1 MALQHKQSTQQQQ
14 RLLMAPNITL
24 ALEVLRMHAM
34 ELQAF
39 LQQQAQENPLL
50 EVDESNQ
57 DEEAVSAPSESDG
70 PQEEEKMP
78 IAGDEDWL
86 SHWQTGGSEEDP
98 EEGEPNR
105 LLEQRL
111 VQPQSLHESLLVQL
125 GCQSISDEQHRIGE
139 AIIEALNEYGY
150 CEGSL
155 EELAAQLGMTL
166 PQVEAVLNIVQRFD
180 PPGVGARDLR
190 ECLMLQLEQKNA
202 CGGLAYRI
210 LRDHFPLFVQHR
222 LSALAS
228 AVGASLAD
236 IEQAYACLTRLN
248 PKPARLFTND
258 LPPTIV
264 PDLVIQRRD
273 RHYDVELNDQDM
285 PQIGISRVYYRMLKD
300 SRTPD
305 DAREFLLKKF
315 RQASWIIKA
324 IDERNATILAI
335 GRCLISLQ
343 REFVEQGPKA
353 MKPLTQAQVAHLIGR
368 HPSTVS
374 RAIAGKTIDTP
385 YGVFRLEQLF
395 ASSVPQTTQGN
406 SDVSDATIKAEI
418 ERLIEEEDSQHP
430 LSDDALVK
438 RLSQRNISVARRT
451 IAKYRTS
458 LKILPGH
465 LRRHRL

>member
-1 MALQHKQSTQQQQ
+1 
-14 RLLMAPNITL
+14 MAPNITL

-57 DEEAVSAPSESDG
+57 DEESVSAPSESESDG
-70 PQEEEKMP
+70 PRQEEKTP
-78 IAGDEDWL
+78 ISGDEEWL

-105 LLEQRL
+105 RLEQRL
-111 VQPQSLHESLLVQL
+111 VQPQSLHESILVQL
-125 GCQSISDEQHRIGE
+125 GCQSISDEQHRIGA
-139 AIIEALNEYGY
+139 AIIETLNEHGY

-155 EELAAQLGMTL
+155 EELAAQLGVTL
-166 PQVEAVLNIVQRFD
+166 PQVEAVLRIVQRFD

-190 ECLMLQLEQKNA
+190 ECLMLQLEQQNA

-228 AVGASLAD
+228 AVGASLPD
-236 IEQAYACLTRLN
+236 IEQAYECLTRLN

-258 LPPTIV
+258 LPPTVV

-273 RHYDVELNDQDM
+273 RHYDVELNDQNM
-285 PQIGISRVYYRMLKD
+285 PHVGINRAYRLMLKNP
-300 SRTPD
+300 RTPE

-324 IDERNATILAI
+324 IDERNATVLAI

-343 REFVEQGPKA
+343 REFVEHGSKA
-353 MKPLTQAQVAHLIGR
+353 LKPLTQAQVAGLIGR

-385 YGVFRLEQLF
+385 YGIFRLEQLF
-395 ASSVPQTTQGN
+395 ASSVPQTTEGR
-406 SDVSDATIKAEI
+406 DVSDATIKAEI
-418 ERLIEEEDSQHP
+418 EQLIEEEDSHHP

-465 LRRHRL
+465 LRRRRL

>member
-1 MALQHKQSTQQQQ
+1 MALQHKQSAQQHQ
-14 RLLMAPNITL
+14 RLLMAPNMTL

-57 DEEAVSAPSESDG
+57 DEESSAAPEPTDG
-70 PQEEEKMP
+70 PQEEKTP
-78 IAGDEDWL
+78 VTGDEDWL
-86 SHWQTGGSEEDP
+86 SHWQSGSAEQESEENESD
-98 EEGEPNR
+98 R
-105 LLEQRL
+105 TLEQRL
-111 VQPQSLHESLLVQL
+111 VQPQSLYESLFVQL
-125 GCQSISDEQHRIGE
+125 GCQSLSEEDSRIGE
-139 AIIEALNEYGY
+139 ALIQSLNDQGY
-150 CEGSL
+150 VEDPL
-155 EELAAQLGMTL
+155 EELAAGLGVSL
-166 PQVEAVLNIVQRFD
+166 PQLEAVLTIIQRCD

-190 ECLMLQLEQKNA
+190 ECLMLQLEQA
-202 CGGLAYRI
+202 EASGALPYRI

-222 LSALAS
+222 ITALAS
-228 AVGASLAD
+228 ALGVSLA
-236 IEQAYACLTRLN
+236 EVESACEALTRLN
-248 PKPARLFTND
+248 PKPGRFFSND

-273 RHYDVELNDQDM
+273 RHYDVELNDHNM
-285 PQIGISRVYYRMLKD
+285 PRVGINRAYRLMLKD
-300 SRTPD
+300 PRTPE

-324 IDERNATILAI
+324 IDERNTTILAI

-343 REFVEQGPKA
+343 REFVEHGSKA
-353 MKPLTQAQVAHLIGR
+353 LKPLTQAQVAGLVGR

-385 YGVFRLEQLF
+385 YGIFRLEQLF
-395 ASSVPQTTQGN
+395 ASHVPQTAHGG
-406 SDVSDATIKAEI
+406 SDISDATIKAEI
-418 ERLIEEEDSQHP
+418 GQMIQEEDRQHP
-430 LSDDALVK
+430 LSDDALAK
-438 RLSQRNISVARRT
+438 RMAQRHICVARRT

-465 LRRHRL
+465 LRRRRL